1 MTKIYEIQGKD
12 RCQINV
18 HYCGV
23 KIVAEFHRTASETSR
38 SQLLTRDQFV
48 QDALEHD
55 ARFGKLYRCVKSFD
69 ETAMS
74 VEQKVE
80 EEKGTAPARVV
91 NTVKS
96 LNEALV
102 WFAKKGETPQSDE
115 DVAKLMEKYNVVFP
129 KWKREEGE

>member
-23 KIVAEFHRTASETSR
+23 KIVAEFRRTASEMSK
-38 SQLLTRDQFV
+38 SQLLTRDRFV

-55 ARFGKLYRCVKSFD
+55 VRFGRLYRCVKSFD
-69 ETAMS
+69 ENAMTI
-74 VEQKVE
+74 EQQVE
-80 EEKGTAPARVV
+80 EEKGSAPAKVV
-91 NTVKS
+91 NSVKS

-115 DVAKLMEKYNVVFP
+115 DVLKLMEKYNVAFP
-129 KWKREEGE
+129 RWKREDEE